1 MFHANPEINAQ
12 IVEAVTTFCKT
23 NKVNKAKTEEFVNL
37 ILGMMPKAGRQVSE
51 ESLRIRQEIKARIE
65 ELKQFE
71 EGFTAK
77 ELAEK
82 LEASPVD
89 TINNLKWL
97 AQNEGIVMES
107 GKLEHQPGQRGR
119 KQLLW
124 RVA

>member
-1 MFHANPEINAQ
+1 MFHNNPEINAQ
-12 IVEAVTTFCKT
+12 ILESIAMFTKT
-23 NKVNKAKTEEFVNL
+23 NKVNKAKTEEFVSS
-37 ILGMMPKAGRQVSE
+37 ILGMIPKAGRQVSE

-77 ELAEK
+77 ELAQK
-82 LEASPVD
+82 IKASNVD
-89 TINNLKWL
+89 VVNNLRWL
-97 AQNEGIVMES
+97 SQHEGVVVES

>member
-1 MFHANPEINAQ
+1 MFHINPEINAQ
-12 IVEAVTTFCKT
+12 IVEAVATFCKT
-23 NKVNKAKTEEFVNL
+23 NKVNKAKTEEFVSS
-37 ILGMMPKAGRQVSE
+37 ILGMLPKQGKPVSA
-51 ESLRIRQEIKARIE
+51 ESIRIRQEIKARIE

-77 ELAEK
+77 ELAKK
-82 LEASPVD
+82 LEATPVD

>member
-1 MFHANPEINAQ
+1 MFHTNPEINAQ
-12 IVEAVTTFCKT
+12 ITEAIAMFCKT
-23 NKVNKAKTEEFVNL
+23 NKVNKAKTEQFVSS
-37 ILGMMPKAGRQVSE
+37 ILGMLPKAGKPVSQ
-51 ESLRIRQEIKARIE
+51 ESIRIRNEIKAMIE

-77 ELAEK
+77 ELAKK
-82 LEASPVD
+82 LEATPVD

-97 AQNEGIVMES
+97 AQNEGIITEF

-119 KQLLW
+119 RQMLW

>member
-1 MFHANPEINAQ
+1 MFHTNPEINSQ
-12 IVEAVTTFCKT
+12 IVEAVAMFAKT
-23 NKVNKAKTEEFVNL
+23 QKISKAKTEEFTSS
-37 ILGMMPKAGRQVSE
+37 ILGMLPKAGRQVSK

-77 ELAEK
+77 ELAQK
-82 LEASPVD
+82 LKATPVD

>member
-1 MFHANPEINAQ
+1 MFHNNPEINTQ
-12 IVEAVTTFCKT
+12 IVEAVATFCKT
-23 NKVNKAKTEEFVNL
+23 NKVNKAKTEEFVSS
-37 ILGMMPKAGRQVSE
+37 ILGMMPKAGKPVSA
-51 ESLRIRQEIKARIE
+51 ESIRIRQEIKERIE

-77 ELAEK
+77 ELAQKIKAE
-82 LEASPVD
+82 PV
-89 TINNLKWL
+89 NVLNALKYL
-97 AQNEGIVMES
+97 SQNEGVVCES

>member
-1 MFHANPEINAQ
+1 M
-12 IVEAVTTFCKT
+12 
-23 NKVNKAKTEEFVNL
+23 L
-37 ILGMMPKAGRQVSE
+37 PKQGKPVSA
-51 ESLRIRQEIKARIE
+51 ESIRIRQEIKARIE

-82 LEASPVD
+82 IKASNVD
-89 TINNLKWL
+89 VVNNLRYL

>member
-12 IVEAVTTFCKT
+12 IVEAVAMFAKV
-23 NKVNKAKTEEFVNL
+23 NKVNKAKTEEFVSL
-37 ILGMMPKAGRQVSE
+37 ILGMLPKAGKPISQ
-51 ESLRIRQEIKARIE
+51 ESLRIRHEIKARIE

-82 LEASPVD
+82 LKAEPV
-89 TINNLKWL
+89 NCVNALRWL
-97 AQNEGIVMES
+97 SQNEGFIMEA